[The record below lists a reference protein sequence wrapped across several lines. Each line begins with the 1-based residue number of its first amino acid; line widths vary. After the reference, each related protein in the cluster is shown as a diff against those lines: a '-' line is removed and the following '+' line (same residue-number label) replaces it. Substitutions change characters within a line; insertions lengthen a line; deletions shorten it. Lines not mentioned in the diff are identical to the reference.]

1 MGLGASND
9 PIGAQGAHASGTQ
22 GGGRSAASGGGGHRA
37 SWKRQTARA
46 PQDPNWCHIA
56 IHLV

>member
-9 PIGAQGAHASGTQ
+9 PIGAQGAHASG
-22 GGGRSAASGGGGHRA
+22 GGRSAALGGGGHRA
-37 SWKRQTARA
+37 TRA
-46 PQDPNWCHIA
+46 PQDPNWYHIA